1 MGNGDVDT
9 DGDGGGVCGGE
20 EVNGDIQWATSGV
33 IRDALRGFVLDVM
46 LCTDQVVQGSKELKD
61 REQGI
66 TNVVV
71 KRRLETLGETT
82 REEVVVIT
90 VTGFWC
96 KRGSGE
102 GPECLKWGGTV
113 CGRGA
118 GGRRRERIG
127 GP

>member
-1 MGNGDVDT
+1 
-9 DGDGGGVCGGE
+9 
-20 EVNGDIQWATSGV
+20 V

-82 REEVVVIT
+82 REEVVAIT
-90 VTGFWC
+90 VTGFGA
-96 KRGSGE
+96 KE
-102 GPECLKWGGTV
+102 AV
-113 CGRGA
+113 GRVQSV
-118 GGRRRERIG
+118 
-127 GP
+127 